1 MKRTLM
7 TIAIVLLVAGTVQA
21 GLQAKIADLLGLE
34 EKTSIVT
41 EAMVETPPLEPNT
54 YITAWF
60 LSAPDVSDS
69 HNNEYKAR
77 VGVQIEDV
85 EFGLQLDYYG
95 LHGAAPGQQYGAY
108 AIVHL
113 KEPFFTDLLGD
124 QYLGFVATVVTED
137 VDIGSYGPIVGVLR
151 PITDTIAFGFEY
163 QLRTAIHDY
172 PGFDR
177 NKFVGT
183 LRIKF

>member
-1 MKRTLM
+1 MKRTL
-7 TIAIVLLVAGTVQA
+7 TAIALVLLVAGTVQA
-21 GLQAKIADLLGLE
+21 GLQTKIGELLGLDE
-34 EKTSIVT
+34 EEASVRT
-41 EAMVETPPLEPNT
+41 EALVEPSASTT

-60 LSAPDVSDS
+60 LSAPDVGDS

-77 VGVQIEDV
+77 VGVQLEDM

-95 LHGAAPGQQYGAY
+95 LHGASPGQQYGAY
-108 AIVHL
+108 VLVHL
-113 KEPFFTDLLGD
+113 NEPFFTDLLGD
-124 QYLGFVATVVTED
+124 QYLGFSATVVTED
-137 VDIGSYGPIVGVLR
+137 VDIGSYGAIVGVLR
-151 PITDTIAFGFEY
+151 PITDAIAFGFEY
-163 QLRTAIHDY
+163 QYRSALDDF

>member
-1 MKRTLM
+1 MIRKAML
-7 TIAIVLLVAGTVQA
+7 IAVLLVAGTAQA
-21 GLQAKIADLLGLE
+21 GLQSRIGELLGLE
-34 EKTSIVT
+34 G
-41 EAMVETPPLEPNT
+41 EAPVRTDALIEPSVSNT

-77 VGVQIEDV
+77 VGVQVEDV

-95 LHGAAPGQQYGAY
+95 LHGASPGQQYGAY

-113 KEPFFTDLLGD
+113 AEPFFTDLLGD

-137 VDIGSYGPIVGVLR
+137 VDIGSYGPIVGVLK
-151 PITDTIAFGFEY
+151 PISDTIAFGFEY
-163 QLRTAIHDY
+163 QYRSALDDF

-177 NKFVGT
+177 NKFVGS
-183 LRIKF
+183 LRIRF

>member
-1 MKRTLM
+1 MIKRVML
-7 TIAIVLLVAGTVQA
+7 TIAIVLLVAGTAQA
-21 GLQAKIADLLGLE
+21 GLQSKIGELLGLE
-34 EKTSIVT
+34 E
-41 EAMVETPPLEPNT
+41 ETPVRAEVLETNT
-54 YITAWF
+54 YITTWF

-77 VGVQIEDV
+77 VGVQLEDM

-95 LHGAAPGQQYGAY
+95 LHGASPGQQYGAY

-113 KEPFFTDLLGD
+113 SEPFFTDLLGD
-124 QYLGFVATVVTED
+124 QYLGIVATVVTER
-137 VDIGSYGPIVGVLR
+137 VDIGSYGPVVGVLR

-163 QLRTAIHDY
+163 QYRAALDDF

-177 NKFVGT
+177 NKFVGSF
-183 LRIKF
+183 RIKF